1 MSGVGRQFNETG
13 MKIGIE
19 VQRLFRANK
28 FGIEVSALELVKKLR
43 EIEPRHQYVVFAK
56 DDEDRDCLR
65 PSDNLEIKI
74 VNGSLFADFE
84 QFFLPIAAA
93 REQVDILHCTGNTAP
108 YFSRVPVIQTLHDVI
123 FMDAIPGNDTF
134 YQRFGNRYRRSVVPL
149 VTPRSKAIITV
160 SEHEKARILERIN
173 IDPHRIHVVYN
184 GIDAKR
190 FYPSGDANQRR
201 LVREKYQ
208 LPEHYILFLG
218 NTSVRKNSAGVLE
231 AYARYAEATGRAL
244 PLVTPGLPE
253 KFIADKLRELNVAF
267 NKDQFITPGY
277 IDDDD
282 LPLIY
287 NLSTVFL
294 FPSLSEGFGMPVL
307 EAMAAGTPVITSSI
321 SSMPEI
327 AGNAAVLVDPS
338 KPEDI
343 CGALLMLSGN
353 DALRKEK
360 IAEGMSNVKRFS
372 WDRSAEQVLSL
383 YEAVYLQTRA
393 VPETARLLHRPD
405 LTKNYKGLQDRVR
418 AFKSR
423 PW

>member
-1 MSGVGRQFNETG
+1 

-28 FGIEVSALELVKKLR
+28 FGIEVSALELIKKLR

-56 DDEDRDCLR
+56 DDEDRGCLT

-74 VNGSLFADFE
+74 VSGGLFADFE

-93 REQVDILHCTGNTAP
+93 REQVDVLHCTGNTAP

-134 YQRFGNRYRRSVVPL
+134 YQRFGNRYRRSMVPL

-160 SEHEKARILERIN
+160 SEHEKGRILERLT
-173 IDPHRIHVVYN
+173 IDPNRVHVVYN

-190 FYPSGDANQRR
+190 FHPSGDAERTR
-201 LVREKYQ
+201 FVRAKYR

-218 NTSVRKNSAGVLE
+218 NTSVRKNAAGVLE
-231 AYARYAEATGRAL
+231 AYARYAAASDAAL

-253 KFIADKLRELNVAF
+253 KFITDKLRELDIAF
-267 NKDQFITPGY
+267 NKNQFITPGY
-277 IDDDD
+277 IDDAD
-282 LPLIY
+282 LPLVY
-287 NLSTVFL
+287 GLSTMFL

-307 EAMAAGTPVITSSI
+307 EAMASATPVITSSI

-327 AGNAAVLVDPS
+327 AGDAAILVDPL

-353 DALRKEK
+353 DALRKKK
-360 IAEGMSNVKRFS
+360 IAEGMTNVKRFS
-372 WDRSAEQVLSL
+372 WERTAEQVLSL
-383 YEAVYLQTRA
+383 YEAVYLQNRA
-393 VPETARLLHRPD
+393 VPTTPGLLHRPYVA
-405 LTKNYKGLQDRVR
+405 KNYKDLQGRVR

-423 PW
+423 P